1 MHQPPCNLAGIY
13 YMQGIGWW
21 ALLVQ
26 SLLQSCKCHHHG
38 SPGKVCVLSCTN
50 QSLISGTGSFL
61 SKPSVLNHHAVISA
75 SQSTRKTSGF
85 FSPHPQPQEYWK
97 SMNYKTPGCPQPLGG
112 NSVSGV
118 EVAVGRTPK
127 GLSES
132 QASEPLLC
140 TRPAPL
146 LPATA
151 TVPLSR
157 SAGPQVFCTRL
168 SFRRKCN

>member
-1 MHQPPCNLAGIY
+1 MSTSGTVSPPVLQMSPPWVSWG
-13 YMQGIGWW
+13 GWCPE
-21 ALLVQ
+21 LH
-26 SLLQSCKCHHHG
+26 SLWC
-38 SPGKVCVLSCTN
+38 

-61 SKPSVLNHHAVISA
+61 LKPSVFNHHAVISA
-75 SQSTRKTSGF
+75 SQSIRKMSGF
-85 FSPHPQPQEYWK
+85 FSPHPQPKEYWK

-112 NSVSGV
+112 GWVSGV

-132 QASEPLLC
+132 QASEPPLC

-146 LPATA
+146 LPSTA

-157 SAGPQVFCTRL
+157 STGPQVFCTRL